1 MYREIL
7 NRTLGMNLAN
17 KVLGLPE
24 TVYEL
29 SQTSPEKTEGSFSIK
44 LDTLQANS
52 FRLQE
57 GPLNEILNNP
67 SLSEARNIVS
77 LQLKESALSK
87 VASLPKTGFFGRI
100 SQFTTSRTF
109 DSIAPFLGL
118 PTQMTYTGT
127 SFFGKMIT
135 TFLPEYAPLIT
146 NFSAKLGI
154 DIGIKRW
161 LLLPRK
167 LLEQVLLQQQGEP
180 P

>member
-77 LQLKESALSK
+77 LQLRKRTLK
-87 VASLPKTGFFGRI
+87 VALPKTGFLEE
-100 SQFTTSRTF
+100 
-109 DSIAPFLGL
+109 FLNL
-118 PTQMTYTGT
+118 PL
-127 SFFGKMIT
+127 K
-135 TFLPEYAPLIT
+135 
-146 NFSAKLGI
+146 NF
-154 DIGIKRW
+154 
-161 LLLPRK
+161 
-167 LLEQVLLQQQGEP
+167 
-180 P
+180 